1 MGNPLWRRWSAM
13 RKQYGKALHEAA
25 ILCSGRQLCHNLMMR
40 RQMIGE
46 TFVIRAESTFAT

>member
-1 MGNPLWRRWSAM
+1 M